1 MTEENMTDVRLSDL
15 ASWTNELLDQL
26 LDDKR
31 GIVELEPVSGDASFR
46 RYFRARVGGDTYIA
60 VDAPPEHEDN
70 KTFVHLSNLL
80 LASGVSAPQVY
91 SVDYDQGFM
100 LLLDLGDDLYLPALL
115 HYQRNDD
122 IDSSE
127 ALYSQ
132 AIDALLLIQSGLDK
146 DQLPVFTVEKLLS
159 EMQLF
164 TTWFCESFLSIKVD
178 EAGTALCDSAFRW
191 LAKQLSEQHQV
202 AVHRDYHSRNL
213 MMLDSSK
220 FGADS
225 GPGVI
230 DFQDAV
236 SGSYTYDLVSLLRDC
251 YISWPRLQV
260 EDWAALYLLK
270 AQSAGLLAECS
281 EAQLL
286 RDMNIAGLQRNLKVI
301 GIFARLSIRD
311 NKSQY
316 LADIPLVIRYFLD
329 ISAEFEEMAEF
340 RAWLITEVLPSAK
353 AKLQMEP

>member
-1 MTEENMTDVRLSDL
+1 MTDLRLQAL
-15 ASWTNELLDQL
+15 TTWTNDLLDHL
-26 LDDKR
+26 LDNKQ
-31 GIVELEPVSGDASFR
+31 GFVELESVSGDASFR
-46 RYFRARVGGDTYIA
+46 RYFRARVGDDSYIA

-70 KTFVHLSNLL
+70 ETFVHLSNMLI
-80 LASGVSAPQVY
+80 AAGVSAPKAY
-91 SVDYDQGFM
+91 SVDFDKGFM

-122 IDSSE
+122 IAASE
-127 ALYSQ
+127 ALYSE
-132 AIDALLLIQSGLDK
+132 AIDALVLIQAGLDK
-146 DQLPVFTVEKLLS
+146 DRLPPFTVEKLRT

-164 TTWFCESFLSIKVD
+164 IDWFCESFL
-178 EAGTALCDSAFRW
+178 ALPMNEGSSKICDSAFSW
-191 LAKQLSEQHQV
+191 LAEALASQHQL

-213 MMLDSSK
+213 MVLDGSK
-220 FGADS
+220 FGFDC

-251 YISWPRLQV
+251 YISWPHQQV
-260 EDWAALYLLK
+260 VDWASLYLVK
-270 AQSAGLLAECS
+270 AQAAGLLAGITES
-281 EAQLL
+281 QLL
-286 RDMNIAGLQRNLKVI
+286 RDMNIAGLQRHLKVI

-340 RAWLITEVLPSAK
+340 RAWFITEVLPLAK
-353 AKLQMEP
+353 AKLQLEP

>member
-1 MTEENMTDVRLSDL
+1 MTDVRLREL
-15 ASWTNELLDQL
+15 TSWTNELLDQL
-26 LDDKR
+26 LDDKQ
-31 GIVELEPVSGDASFR
+31 GSVELEPVSGDASFR
-46 RYFRARVGGDTYIA
+46 RYFRARVGDDSYIA

-70 KTFVHLSNLL
+70 QTFVHLSNLL
-80 LASGVSAPQVY
+80 LASGISAPKVY

-100 LLLDLGDDLYLPALL
+100 LLVDLGDDLYLPALL

-122 IDSSE
+122 IASSE
-127 ALYSQ
+127 ALYSE
-132 AIDALLLIQSGLDK
+132 AIDALVLIQSGLNK
-146 DQLPVFTVEKLLS
+146 GGLPAFTVEKLQA

-164 TTWFCESFLSIKVD
+164 TTWFCGSFLSFKID
-178 EAGTALCDSAFRW
+178 EAGTGLCNSTFLW
-191 LAKQLSEQHQV
+191 LAQQLSDQQQV

-213 MMLDSSK
+213 MLLDTSK
-220 FGADS
+220 FGADC

-251 YISWPRLQV
+251 YISWPRQQV
-260 EDWAALYLLK
+260 EDWASLYLVK
-270 AQSAGLLAECS
+270 AQAAGMLAGYPET
-281 EAQLL
+281 QLI

-311 NKSQY
+311 NKSEY

-329 ISAEFEEMAEF
+329 VSAEFEEMAEF
-340 RAWLITEVLPSAK
+340 RAWFITEVLPLAK
-353 AKLQMEP
+353 AKLQLEP

>member
-1 MTEENMTDVRLSDL
+1 MTDVRLHEL
-15 ASWTNELLDQL
+15 TSWTNELLDQL
-26 LDDKR
+26 LDNKQGR
-31 GIVELEPVSGDASFR
+31 IELESVSGDASFR
-46 RYFRARVGGDTYIA
+46 RYFRARIGDDSYIA

-70 KTFVHLSNLL
+70 QTFVHLSNLL
-80 LASGVSAPQVY
+80 LTSGVSAPKVY
-91 SVDYDQGFM
+91 SVDYDLGFM
-100 LLLDLGDDLYLPALL
+100 LLVDLGDDLYLPALQ

-122 IDSSE
+122 IASSE
-127 ALYSQ
+127 ALYSE
-132 AIDALLLIQSGLDK
+132 AIDALVLIQSGLNK
-146 DQLPVFTVEKLLS
+146 AGLPEFTVEKLQQ

-164 TTWFCESFLSIKVD
+164 TLWFCDEFLAFKID
-178 EAGTALCDSAFRW
+178 EAGAALCDSTFLW
-191 LAKQLSEQHQV
+191 LAQQLRDQHQV

-213 MMLDSSK
+213 MLLDTSK
-220 FGADS
+220 FGADC

-251 YISWPRLQV
+251 YISWPRQQV
-260 EDWAALYLLK
+260 EDWASLYLVK
-270 AQSAGLLAECS
+270 AQAAGLLAGYS
-281 EAQLL
+281 EAQLI

-340 RAWLITEVLPSAK
+340 RAWFTTEVLPLAK
-353 AKLQMEP
+353 AKLQLEP

>member
-1 MTEENMTDVRLSDL
+1 MTDVRLHEL
-15 ASWTNELLDQL
+15 TSWTNELLDQL
-26 LDDKR
+26 LDDKQGR
-31 GIVELEPVSGDASFR
+31 VELEPVSGDASFR
-46 RYFRARVGGDTYIA
+46 RYFRARIGDDSYIA

-70 KTFVHLSNLL
+70 QTFVHLSNLL
-80 LASGVSAPQVY
+80 LTSGISAPKVY
-91 SVDYDQGFM
+91 SVDYELGFM
-100 LLLDLGDDLYLPALL
+100 LLVDLGDDLYLPALQ

-122 IDSSE
+122 IASSE

-132 AIDALLLIQSGLDK
+132 AIDTIVLIQSGLNK
-146 DQLPVFTVEKLLS
+146 GGLPEFNVEKLQA

-164 TTWFCESFLSIKVD
+164 PTWFCEKFLAFKID
-178 EAGTALCDSAFRW
+178 EPAAALCNSTFLW
-191 LAKQLSEQHQV
+191 LAQQLSDQHQV

-213 MMLDSSK
+213 MLLDPAK

-251 YISWPRLQV
+251 YISWPRQQV
-260 EDWAALYLLK
+260 EDWASLYLVK
-270 AQSAGLLAECS
+270 AQAAGLIEGCT
-281 EAQLL
+281 EAQLI

-329 ISAEFEEMAEF
+329 ISAEIEEMAEF
-340 RAWLITEVLPSAK
+340 RAWFITEVLPLAK
-353 AKLQMEP
+353 AKLQLEP